1 MLIIY
6 YVVIRF
12 GLVWLSMVWFGLVW
26 FGLVWFGLVW
36 FCFGC
41 GAISL
46 VIACSF
52 NYFSYYFIVR
62 LTILKFNYSQNL
74 FYAQP

>member
-12 GLVWLSMVWFGLVW
+12 GLVWFGLVW

-36 FCFGC
+36 FGFV
-41 GAISL
+41 L
-46 VIACSF
+46 VVVRF
-52 NYFSYYFIVR
+52 RWLLLVR
-62 LTILKFNYSQNL
+62 LTIFRTIL
-74 FYAQP
+74 